1 VQALIDAF
9 RSADA
14 RVKDLISKQQSLDAQ
29 LTENNMVKTEL
40 DALKEGEPVYK
51 LQGKLLVL
59 HEPADALDTVNRRI
73 AMITGEM
80 CAPARAPNRPKM
92 KQGAPNR
99 PKKKQLT
106 RSRTATHKPAQRQ
119 TGKANCR
126 GAAAGSKAAYRD
138 RHGSARGRAR
148 GGRVR
153 VTAVKKNT
161 PQPLKFFFSSLGG
174 P

>member
-1 VQALIDAF
+1 MSALTPPSPAVQALIDAF

-80 CAPARAPNRPKM
+80 CAPARALNRPKISNSYPS
-92 KQGAPNR
+92 APR
-99 PKKKQLT
+99 
-106 RSRTATHKPAQRQ
+106 RTARPTNPRR
-119 TGKANCR
+119 GKLGKLIAEGQQQVQKLR
-126 GAAAGSKAAYRD
+126 TEIGAAQQEA
-138 RHGSARGRAR
+138 GRA
-148 GGRVR
+148 GGG
-153 VTAVKKNT
+153 
-161 PQPLKFFFSSLGG
+161 SE
-174 P
+174 